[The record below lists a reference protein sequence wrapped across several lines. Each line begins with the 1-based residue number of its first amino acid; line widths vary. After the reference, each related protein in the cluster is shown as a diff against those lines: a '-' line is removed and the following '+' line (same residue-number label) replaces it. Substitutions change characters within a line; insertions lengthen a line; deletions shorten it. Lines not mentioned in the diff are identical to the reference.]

1 MVVEERKSSE
11 AQQGSKGRLSLAHG
25 MPSVLEG
32 LSNARPRLHQNVR
45 SMMPILRCVIGLPC
59 VGGGLRRR
67 SESRWGAK
75 LHLLHDPTGK
85 RVRAKGYGM
94 LTLRFLR
101 CCWRQ

>member
-45 SMMPILRCVIGLPC
+45 SMMPILRRTGERDRCTVHLLGLPRAEETC
-59 VGGGLRRR
+59 GDDPRAVGVLKCTMN
-67 SESRWGAK
+67 S
-75 LHLLHDPTGK
+75 
-85 RVRAKGYGM
+85 
-94 LTLRFLR
+94 
-101 CCWRQ
+101 